1 MPWVGKVLMQVQ
13 VVSNADARVK
23 SGAHASLCVCG
34 VCVVVALEK
43 KRKKREWKKKSRE
56 HETSFVQGKCYSIG
70 CSFNTE
76 HHFLFYPAYL
86 LYLIMA
92 HDGSFRDHESY
103 QDFMHVANKKNPAMT
118 FHVAN
123 ENNPTGQLIHQ
134 HMKVHDPISVL
145 LLFTFV

>member
-1 MPWVGKVLMQVQ
+1 MQVQ

-23 SGAHASLCVCG
+23 SGAHASLCVWCMCSG
-34 VCVVVALEK
+34 CLGEEK
-43 KRKKREWKKKSRE
+43 KKREWKKKSRE

-123 ENNPTGQLIHQ
+123 ENNPTGI
-134 HMKVHDPISVL
+134 IN
-145 LLFTFV
+145 T